1 MFVALAG
8 VRELAPIMVAA
19 MVAAKAGTE
28 MASQLAVM
36 RIREQIDALE
46 VMAVDPYWYL
56 VTPRFLGIV
65 LVLPALTVTS
75 VATLVLSS
83 YLVAVYQL
91 GLPAGDFIE
100 LVTHTTTGKD
110 LARVRAQVRVLW
122 LVHLHHL
129 VLLRLQQRV
138 RPERGRQRHEQSRRR
153 LGGQLRDRQLLHQRG
168 HVRMTLPAEVPTDNA
183 IIRLEHVSKRF
194 GDLVVLDDVSMAF
207 ERGKTTAIIGPSG
220 TGKSVLLKHI
230 VGLIQP
236 DSGHLWIGD
245 TDMANANEQARFAV
259 RKRFGMCF
267 QDGALFDSLTV
278 GENVCFPLVH
288 HTKMTE
294 AQRQRARAGE
304 AHAGGAP
311 RGLRSAHLR
320 PLRRPA

>member
-1 MFVALAG
+1 
-8 VRELAPIMVAA
+8 
-19 MVAAKAGTE
+19 
-28 MASQLAVM
+28 
-36 RIREQIDALE
+36 
-46 VMAVDPYWYL
+46 
-56 VTPRFLGIV
+56 
-65 LVLPALTVTS
+65 
-75 VATLVLSS
+75 
-83 YLVAVYQL
+83 
-91 GLPAGDFIE
+91 
-100 LVTHTTTGKD
+100 
-110 LARVRAQVRVLW
+110 
-122 LVHLHHL
+122 
-129 VLLRLQQRV
+129 
-138 RPERGRQRHEQSRRR
+138 
-153 LGGQLRDRQLLHQRG
+153 
-168 HVRMTLPAEVPTDNA
+168 MTLPAEVPTDNA

-288 HTKMTE
+288 HTRMTE
-294 AQRQRARAGE
+294 AQRRERAQEKLTLVELPAVYDRPTSGLSGGQRKRVGIARAIVME
-304 AHAGGAP
+304 P
-311 RGLRSAHLR
+311 EVVLFDEPNSGLDPLTSDTVDQLIGRMKAALGITFIVITHDIVQAIAIADRIGMLYKGKLVEYLPTEQFVRSKKPEVRAF
-320 PLRRPA
+320 LRRNIELPTDEDEPPTRRHVGAIGAT